1 MRNPQNET
9 GGVTPP
15 SRSREGPGEG
25 LSGLAP
31 ESPDPSREREGNE
44 RHVPER
50 TCILTRRKGTR
61 DELIRLALGPDGVV
75 APDVRA
81 RAPGRGAWIG
91 VTRAELETAI
101 AKGKL
106 KGALA
111 RAFKTGPVLIPDDL
125 PALIGSALERAALD
139 RLGLESRSGGLLTGA
154 EKIETAARSGKL
166 RLLLHASDAGEDGNR
181 KLDQAWRVGSDRE
194 GENVRGLALP
204 VPRTILAVALGRQNV
219 VHIGLTDPDAAK
231 RVGEALHRWL
241 HFIGPDPISAPC
253 ETASQGASAPEMT
266 LAETDPASADAPG
279 QAEDD
284 LRGI

>member
-1 MRNPQNET
+1 MT
-9 GGVTPP
+9 
-15 SRSREGPGEG
+15 
-25 LSGLAP
+25 AA
-31 ESPDPSREREGNE
+31 DPIRR
-44 RHVPER
+44 
-50 TCILTRRKGTR
+50 CILLGDRAPRHA
-61 DELIRLALGPDGVV
+61 LVRLALSPDGHVL
-75 APDVRA
+75 PDVRA
-81 RAPGRGAWIG
+81 KAPGRGAWIG

-111 RAFKTGPVLIPDDL
+111 RAFKTGPVLIPNDL
-125 PALIGSALERAALD
+125 PALIESALERAALD

-166 RLLLHASDAGEDGNR
+166 QLLLHAADAGTDGNR

-194 GENVRGLALP
+194 GEDVRGLALP

-219 VHIGLTDPDAAK
+219 VHIGLTDPDAAR

-253 ETASQGASAPEMT
+253 ETASQGASAPE
-266 LAETDPASADAPG
+266 LHVPGAGAPDETY
-279 QAEDD
+279 EEFE
-284 LRGI
+284 